1 MKYGYI
7 VKITGQNIYNEAQL
21 ATSMTAYSVGTR
33 IESDLRFR
41 KDFFFEEFE
50 LSFRNQNGKWSIT
63 CSDNIFLDFG
73 DIRKLATKQLNHGD
87 IFSVKYQESGN
98 EIFKIEFLLD
108 FDNEEKDYTR
118 IVDIQNIERIV
129 IGAPDG
135 ANIHL
140 TGEYLNKG
148 CFELVKKSVHE
159 YGLKILTPGYGIYHN
174 GIAVKNLTTVYD
186 GDFISIAN

>member
-50 LSFRNQNGKWSIT
+50 LSFRNQNGKWSFT

-73 DIRKLATKQLNHGD
+73 DIRKLARGCRKTRFCH
-87 IFSVKYQESGN
+87 S
-98 EIFKIEFLLD
+98 
-108 FDNEEKDYTR
+108 EERSD
-118 IVDIQNIERIV
+118 V
-129 IGAPDG
+129 
-135 ANIHL
+135 
-140 TGEYLNKG
+140 
-148 CFELVKKSVHE
+148 
-159 YGLKILTPGYGIYHN
+159 GIR
-174 GIAVKNLTTVYD
+174 
-186 GDFISIAN
+186 